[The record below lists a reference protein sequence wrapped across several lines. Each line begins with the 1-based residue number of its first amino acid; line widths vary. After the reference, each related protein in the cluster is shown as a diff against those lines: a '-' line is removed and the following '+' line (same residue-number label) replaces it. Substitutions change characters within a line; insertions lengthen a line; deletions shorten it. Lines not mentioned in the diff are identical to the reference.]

1 MTNLPSQLP
10 HCPLH
15 STLLSCLGS
24 ESSFQATV
32 PPPCRCR
39 TPHVSSD
46 THDTHPSVGMPFLPC
61 WGPDLLHHAAPTP
74 WLLPDS
80 PFAKSLSPRMDVFLS
95 QFLVLP
101 PHARLPLW
109 GGIFLTCSDA
119 DISCCLPPQ
128 PIREGPG
135 ALCGAATL
143 GHHPPPPAPPALR
156 FLHVPALLCCF
167 YWL

>member
-46 THDTHPSVGMPFLPC
+46 THDTRPSVGTPFLPC
-61 WGPDLLHHAAPTP
+61 WGPELLHHAAPAP
-74 WLLPDS
+74 GC
-80 PFAKSLSPRMDVFLS
+80 PRLAPCQVTEPS
-95 QFLVLP
+95 
-101 PHARLPLW
+101 H
-109 GGIFLTCSDA
+109 G
-119 DISCCLPPQ
+119 CLPQ
-128 PIREGPG
+128 LVSGS
-135 ALCGAATL
+135 ATTCQVARS
-143 GHHPPPPAPPALR
+143 GVASSSPAWMRPSSSAHQGGSWCPVWGSHL
-156 FLHVPALLCCF
+156 
-167 YWL
+167 